1 MSNSYLL
8 YQKYEKR
15 GNQPFHPSYPVEYSV
30 DGNGTMQKVIKMEN
44 DPNCDSVSP
53 TRYQWV
59 VVTGDYMCSGT
70 TKCQKEKEQRS
81 DDFGMTWRDTGN
93 YRAGSV
99 IEYNSVDCG
108 YIPPQYRTV
117 SGTPYCNGYTKMF
130 DTFNQVSYD
139 GGTTWENTG
148 VSGSTVIEYN
158 SPDCGYPIYQWVD
171 TDSYVCEG
179 ESIYGGQY
187 FTTEALESGTITID
201 VPNIGYT
208 TTYKN
213 DYVRSISFS
222 TDNGST
228 WTTRRTAVYGQTQYG
243 IKETINVNAGDK
255 IIWKGDA
262 ARMTFQDSF
271 YGYVITATSFSATCS
286 YKVYGNV
293 MSLLYGDNFEDEKVL
308 YYKYAF
314 YHLFYNDTHV
324 TDAKNL
330 VLPATELEYF
340 SYQGMFEGCT
350 SLVEPPEILPFS
362 GDSSRY
368 SHGWYCDMF
377 KGCSSLIKTPYIALT
392 KTGTNSCSSM
402 FEGCSSLTTVQS
414 VLPATVEGGHDYA
427 YMFKDCTSLTTAPA
441 LPATTLAPYC
451 YEAMF
456 EGCTSLTTAPELPST
471 YLPEYSYH
479 AMFAGCTSLI
489 ASPSMSATS
498 FEAYSCKSMF
508 EGCSSLTTIPT
519 LYSRAAAG
527 AFSNMFAYCTSL
539 TIEPIIPDND
549 NGGSNY
555 EFSGMFK
562 GCTGITRAQL
572 LLKIPSHKSC
582 YEEMFSGCTNLR
594 YVKCLSLQPI
604 KYNSEYHYTV
614 HWLSG
619 VAENGTFEKDPKNT
633 SWYNSSY
640 NGVPNT
646 WTIIDTQ

>member
-1 MSNSYLL
+1 MANSYYL
-8 YQKYEKR
+8 YQLYEKR
-15 GNQPFHPSYPVEYSV
+15 GSQPFHPAYPVEYSV
-30 DGNGTMQKVIKMEN
+30 DGNGTMTKVMKMAN
-44 DPNCDSVSP
+44 DPNCDGVDP
-53 TRYQWV
+53 VKYQWV
-59 VVTGDYMCSGT
+59 IVSGDYMCSGT

-81 DDFGMTWRDTGN
+81 DDFGVTWTDTGR
-93 YRAGSV
+93 YRAGSP

-108 YIPPQYRTV
+108 WQPPQYRTV
-117 SGTPYCNGYTKMF
+117 SGTPYCNGYTKMV
-130 DTFNQVSYD
+130 DTYNQVSND
-139 GGTTWENTG
+139 GGTTWQNTG
-148 VSGSTVIEYN
+148 VSGSTVIEYD

-171 TDSYVCEG
+171 TDIYVCEG

-187 FTTEALESGTITID
+187 LTTEALESGTITID
-201 VPNIGYT
+201 VPNIGNVSSR
-208 TTYKN
+208 KD

-222 TDNGST
+222 TDNGNT
-228 WTTRRTAVYGQTQYG
+228 WITRETAFYGQTEYG
-243 IKETINVNAGDK
+243 FTITVNVNAGDK

-262 ARMTFQDSF
+262 ARMTYANSF
-271 YGYVITATSFSATCS
+271 YGNVITATSFSATCS

-308 YYKYAF
+308 YYEYTF

-350 SLVEPPEILPFS
+350 SLIEPPEILPFS
-362 GDSSRY
+362 GNYSRY
-368 SHGWYCDMF
+368 SHSWYCDMF
-377 KGCSSLIKTPYIALT
+377 KGCSSLIKTPFINLT
-392 KTGTNSCSSM
+392 KATYKCCSSM

-414 VLPATVEGGHDYA
+414 VLPATLEDSDNYA
-427 YMFKDCTSLTTAPA
+427 YMFK
-441 LPATTLAPYC
+441 
-451 YEAMF
+451 
-456 EGCTSLTTAPELPST
+456 GCTSLTTAPQLPETSLASHCYESMFEGCTSLITAPALHAT
-471 YLPEYSYH
+471 YLPEYSYN
-479 AMFAGCTSLI
+479 AMFKGCTNLTTPP
-489 ASPSMSATS
+489 AMSATS
-498 FEAYSCKSMF
+498 FELYSCRSMF

-527 AFSNMFAYCTSL
+527 AFSHMFAYCTSL

-549 NGGSNY
+549 NGGSNN

-572 LLKIPSHKSC
+572 LLKIPSDKGC
-582 YEEMFSGCTNLR
+582 YDEMFSGCTNLR
-594 YVKCLSLQPI
+594 YVKCLSLVPI
-604 KYNSEYHYTV
+604 HYNSEHDYTV

-619 VAENGTFEKDPKNT
+619 VAENGTFEKDPNNT